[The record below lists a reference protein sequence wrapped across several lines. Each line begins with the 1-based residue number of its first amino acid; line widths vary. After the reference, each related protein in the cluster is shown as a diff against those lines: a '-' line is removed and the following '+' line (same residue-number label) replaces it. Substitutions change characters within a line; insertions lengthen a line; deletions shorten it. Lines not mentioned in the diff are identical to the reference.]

1 MEIIPYIRLIGNDG
15 GVRTFEMRSTSRPE
29 LMHEVTIDNEGRTSC
44 SCEDATCRPERR
56 YGSAFIA
63 ADKQTVCKHQRWV
76 LALIQER
83 NPELLRTK
91 DEHANH

>member
-1 MEIIPYIRLIGNDG
+1 MQIIPYIRLVGNDG

-29 LMHEVTIDNEGRTSC
+29 LMHEVTIDNQGHTWC
-44 SCEDATCRPERR
+44 SCEDAAYRPGKRFG
-56 YGSAFIA
+56 YVFIA